1 MSLSK
6 CRNLSNDT
14 HLPYAQVAFGKKT
27 DKSGEY
33 IRRWLPQLKK
43 FPDNYIY
50 EPWKAPLSVQKAA
63 GCVIGTDYP
72 KPIVDHDVV
81 SKKNIARMKAV
92 RHGPRKYGNVMA
104 ATLF

>member
-1 MSLSK
+1 MRLLS
-6 CRNLSNDT
+6 SN
-14 HLPYAQVAFGKKT
+14 QVAFGKKT

-33 IRRWLPQLKK
+33 IRKWLPKLKK

-81 SKKNIARMKAV
+81 SKLNITRMKAV
-92 RHGPRKYGNVMA
+92 RS
-104 ATLF
+104 

>member
-1 MSLSK
+1 M
-6 CRNLSNDT
+6 
-14 HLPYAQVAFGKKT
+14 AFGKKT

-33 IRRWLPQLKK
+33 IRKWLPKLKK

-81 SKKNIARMKAV
+81 SKLNITRMKAV
-92 RHGPRKYGNVMA
+92 RS
-104 ATLF
+104 